1 MEDNEFMLK
10 LVALL
15 DKAKSK
21 KQVNSDIRELEKVV
35 KNLRLTATLLKGE
48 SKKNLNQTVKL
59 LEGQLNK
66 IKLQAKIDQKNL
78 KSDVDK
84 ALQNISFKDIDI
96 NVDGSKTKLKVQK
109 ALADA
114 KKAVQNTPISVNV
127 DLKKEK
133 LNNDLTSYLS
143 RNTKVRESDSLL
155 KEADKLREKIA
166 GINDRDSLRN
176 VTQEFQLFKSEVSA
190 TGYQAK
196 STTEKIKGL
205 IGNATKIGSAFGV
218 ASMAVSNF
226 QKSLKTIKT
235 NDSILT
241 EISKTS
247 NMTKAQLNELS
258 NESFDIAS
266 KYGRLSQD
274 FLLGVQDM
282 ARSGYETASKGM
294 AELSLMAQAAGDM
307 SADLANN
314 YIIATDNAYKLNGE
328 VDKLN
333 AVLDGQNAISN
344 SNSVAMSDMAE
355 GMSKAGTVASSYR
368 VSIEDLSA
376 MIGTMEAVT
385 KSGGS
390 EVGNAI
396 KAILINLQNVTSD
409 KMVDTL
415 NAANAS
421 MTEMVNGAEKLR
433 NPIDILRD
441 LAKTFNQLDE
451 DDPLRAE
458 ILTNVGQKYHAA
470 KLGALLQNMDMFDK
484 MLVDYSNGAGSA
496 LREADL
502 SANDLTGTLNK
513 LSNSWDALVNSIT
526 SKSTIK
532 GGVSFLDALLQSAT
546 KLIDTVDVLP
556 VALASFTAFTTAKN
570 KDVGIRQIFNEDG
583 KFDVQGNFMGIDI
596 SSIKHF
602 SQAKKAISEWN
613 NELKAG
619 KIDINKFNSEVVKN
633 NASLRNYL
641 STCNDGSASL
651 KGYKQSLQAAG
662 EATTSLRLGTILLNS
677 ALSLGVGLAI
687 EGVITGLDYLIHK
700 EEKEVE
706 ALEEAKNKFTQ
717 TTDEIKSLNDELSS
731 THDKIAELQK
741 LADNGTISVADENE
755 LKLLKETN
763 KELERKIALKQK
775 EQIDGAKRVLEN
787 VRKNNK
793 EKQYSISYYKP
804 DGTTAT
810 KRKKGDASEY
820 LQDMIEQY
828 ENVTKYSERDDTFKE
843 NANKNISKQ
852 AEKVADLVDAYERL
866 KDAGVELTKGQKAE
880 YESALKAQDA
890 YLLYSYNLNKTKEG
904 FRALNEEQKRSILN
918 DRLLGQGL
926 TGQEVKV
933 VLKYIPEEDLDDYYG
948 FDFDF
953 PLPDRK
959 DYKTAEEYG
968 KAYAEAW
975 KNGVE
980 STVQDENGIV
990 VDKTTQQLEALKETY
1005 ESVSDNVSTLTTALS
1020 ESVSGTGLSSDSATA
1035 VTAMFSNLKG
1045 FDEGK
1050 LLDKTANG
1058 LRLNTRE
1065 LEKLKKE
1072 YDDNTAKEFYNNV
1085 EDAYNA
1091 WQDALRNGE
1100 EQSVVDSL
1108 YDQYQQAAQ
1117 LADQYVG
1124 LTSAYN
1130 KWQEALSTA
1139 NEGDMYDSIY
1149 NNIKSVKELYKKGLV
1164 GTDDF
1169 RTYVDLISPK
1179 DLAGATT
1186 EEVVRAYQQSIGKI
1200 ERYFTDGHKGAE
1212 NFLKDVQKINSEWAH
1227 MNKDG
1232 SWEIDFGAGGSSDKD
1247 VAKKLGIDVEALQ
1260 AILRKLVDYG
1270 FDIDFGDSFGS
1281 LEMMGVAAEKAYSK
1295 LKELGK
1301 IGKKMK
1307 FKFDTGDI
1315 AEVNKQIAKAEKVL
1329 DKFRDKDGNVDLNID
1344 GASEAQSILI
1354 KLLTEKQELEKPA
1367 ILKVNTSE
1375 LSGKSAGVISMLQ
1388 KIQQDINSYDVKV
1401 AIGADTT
1408 DAEKKIK
1415 KDIKAA
1421 KSNYG
1426 KELSDIHINLD
1437 NINSAREELQT
1448 LTKDDIDVMVNAIV
1462 NHKEVDKYKK
1472 EKEEKTLKVTT
1483 EVDDKA
1489 VNEFMGKTL
1498 EKTIKAKVEV
1508 DSSELDKADAKNS
1521 KKSTK
1526 KEPNSEAKKK
1536 DTSHSK
1542 SSNKTFAGGTFNLLK
1557 GNLAKQGFA
1566 NASGNISIPKDQTAL
1581 VNEMGEELIVR
1592 DGRWF
1597 TVKGGAQFTELKK
1610 GDIVFNHLQTRQ
1622 LLRNGK
1628 ITSSDNRGR
1637 MAYHDGTG
1645 TTGSGIPGWTYSST
1659 DNKSKK
1665 KSSKSK
1671 KSSDKDK
1678 KKDSKQ
1684 LIDWIERKL
1693 DVLQDKI
1700 DFTKA
1705 KFENLFSVRK
1715 KKNNL
1720 NTQIKQTTKLLN
1732 NEQKAIAK
1740 YQKKADSIKLSDS
1753 LKKKVRNGAIK
1764 GSLSELIRE
1773 YGEKTANQISKYQ
1786 DYIDKVK
1793 DAKKAVA
1800 ELKTEIKDLS
1810 RQKLDL
1816 KLDDNDRKRTYQ
1828 EARYANATTAKQ
1840 KHKILNKEINTY
1852 KSDDKAYA
1860 EYYKESKKQ
1869 RKKDGKK
1876 AETAV
1881 SNTKGLGKSA
1891 KNKIK
1896 KLIKQGKEIPSAL
1909 MKKVKKHS
1917 IPAYNKLLDYNRSV
1931 DFVSDAL
1938 RDKKLANEQNETN
1951 IREKRIERAQNY
1963 ADEAEAEYNLN
1974 QQYEANAASAKDKN
1988 KYEAKSLK
1996 YLDKQYAKLIK
2007 VAELEGDAT
2016 EQKRLQAELE
2026 AKRKESY
2033 QTQYDNI
2040 KTEYDNKTGL
2050 NDSLI
2055 SKAQAQI
2062 ATLEAAGVTVSKEMY
2077 RTMMQISDGTKKR
2090 LLEEREELL
2099 EAGKDFKYGSAE
2111 WCAWQ
2116 DDLLTIDQQLES
2128 CTQNT
2133 IEWQKKMN
2141 ELDFKKFSLFAQQ
2154 LDATGNHLNFLVDM
2168 LSHQD
2173 LTSKESGGLT
2183 DAGFATISLRF
2194 SSIENYRQSIKNAQE
2209 ELAKLYEK
2217 HADGSDF
2224 LSEEEFLAKR
2234 EEQLDIIR
2242 QGTEAIEDEKEAILD
2257 LVNDA
2262 MELQIDSINELIEKK
2277 KKALAT
2283 EKDLYSYQQ
2292 RVAKQTKN
2300 IALIEK
2306 QIAALSGDRSEE
2318 ARARTQKLQ
2327 ASLEEAQQD
2336 LKDTEYDKWHEDQ
2349 NEMLDSLAD
2358 EVEEFWEK
2366 LMNDL
2371 KKNIDGSI
2379 DNILKMVT
2387 DNPDAVARALD
2398 ELGLGDALSIITT
2411 YNPDGT
2417 HGDKAID
2424 YGGNSYE
2431 STYNKDGDNI
2441 NSPMKG
2447 QADAAAENLSNAAK
2461 NLEETERLANAAE
2474 HLKDK
2479 LTGHLGQDGKKPDKE
2494 PEKQPSSETSN
2505 ETSSVKNNATAGKD
2519 AIAAFLKSS
2528 ALHKPTTEAGKK
2540 RMKTDPLL
2548 KYIAKNYNGKTLSNV
2563 NEAKLGSYLGITVK
2577 DKNNVSNSEAQKIL
2591 KAFKGAGFADG
2602 GIAATLNRAA
2612 KENGDDGI
2620 ITIQKG
2626 EAVLNKEQ
2634 TENIRE
2640 IAERKLTPVKLLTDE
2655 QEAILRAHLGV
2666 PFDYS
2671 HMMPKYENAPINTTN
2686 TSVNT
2691 GDINIHMDG
2700 TGVIDPKSFCDT
2712 FQRSNEMQKAIQAA
2726 TIDQIIKPYSNS
2738 LF

>member
-1 MEDNEFMLK
+1 M
-10 LVALL
+10 
-15 DKAKSK
+15 
-21 KQVNSDIRELEKVV
+21 
-35 KNLRLTATLLKGE
+35 
-48 SKKNLNQTVKL
+48 
-59 LEGQLNK
+59 
-66 IKLQAKIDQKNL
+66 
-78 KSDVDK
+78 
-84 ALQNISFKDIDI
+84 
-96 NVDGSKTKLKVQK
+96 
-109 ALADA
+109 
-114 KKAVQNTPISVNV
+114 
-127 DLKKEK
+127 
-133 LNNDLTSYLS
+133 
-143 RNTKVRESDSLL
+143 
-155 KEADKLREKIA
+155 
-166 GINDRDSLRN
+166 
-176 VTQEFQLFKSEVSA
+176 
-190 TGYQAK
+190 
-196 STTEKIKGL
+196 
-205 IGNATKIGSAFGV
+205 
-218 ASMAVSNF
+218 
-226 QKSLKTIKT
+226 
-235 NDSILT
+235 
-241 EISKTS
+241 
-247 NMTKAQLNELS
+247 
-258 NESFDIAS
+258 
-266 KYGRLSQD
+266 
-274 FLLGVQDM
+274 
-282 ARSGYETASKGM
+282 
-294 AELSLMAQAAGDM
+294 
-307 SADLANN
+307 
-314 YIIATDNAYKLNGE
+314 
-328 VDKLN
+328 
-333 AVLDGQNAISN
+333 NAI
-344 SNSVAMSDMAE
+344 D
-355 GMSKAGTVASSYR
+355 
-368 VSIEDLSA
+368 
-376 MIGTMEAVT
+376 
-385 KSGGS
+385 
-390 EVGNAI
+390 
-396 KAILINLQNVTSD
+396 
-409 KMVDTL
+409 
-415 NAANAS
+415 
-421 MTEMVNGAEKLR
+421 
-433 NPIDILRD
+433 
-441 LAKTFNQLDE
+441 
-451 DDPLRAE
+451 
-458 ILTNVGQKYHAA
+458 
-470 KLGALLQNMDMFDK
+470 
-484 MLVDYSNGAGSA
+484 
-496 LREADL
+496 
-502 SANDLTGTLNK
+502 
-513 LSNSWDALVNSIT
+513 
-526 SKSTIK
+526 
-532 GGVSFLDALLQSAT
+532 
-546 KLIDTVDVLP
+546 
-556 VALASFTAFTTAKN
+556 
-570 KDVGIRQIFNEDG
+570 
-583 KFDVQGNFMGIDI
+583 
-596 SSIKHF
+596 
-602 SQAKKAISEWN
+602 
-613 NELKAG
+613 
-619 KIDINKFNSEVVKN
+619 
-633 NASLRNYL
+633 
-641 STCNDGSASL
+641 
-651 KGYKQSLQAAG
+651 
-662 EATTSLRLGTILLNS
+662 
-677 ALSLGVGLAI
+677 
-687 EGVITGLDYLIHK
+687 
-700 EEKEVE
+700 
-706 ALEEAKNKFTQ
+706 
-717 TTDEIKSLNDELSS
+717 
-731 THDKIAELQK
+731 
-741 LADNGTISVADENE
+741 
-755 LKLLKETN
+755 
-763 KELERKIALKQK
+763 
-775 EQIDGAKRVLEN
+775 
-787 VRKNNK
+787 
-793 EKQYSISYYKP
+793 
-804 DGTTAT
+804 
-810 KRKKGDASEY
+810 
-820 LQDMIEQY
+820 
-828 ENVTKYSERDDTFKE
+828 
-843 NANKNISKQ
+843 
-852 AEKVADLVDAYERL
+852 
-866 KDAGVELTKGQKAE
+866 
-880 YESALKAQDA
+880 
-890 YLLYSYNLNKTKEG
+890 
-904 FRALNEEQKRSILN
+904 
-918 DRLLGQGL
+918 
-926 TGQEVKV
+926 
-933 VLKYIPEEDLDDYYG
+933 
-948 FDFDF
+948 
-953 PLPDRK
+953 
-959 DYKTAEEYG
+959 KTA
-968 KAYAEAW
+968 
-975 KNGVE
+975 
-980 STVQDENGIV
+980 
-990 VDKTTQQLEALKETY
+990 QQLEALKETY

-1315 AEVNKQIAKAEKVL
+1315 AEVNKQIEDAKNVL
-1329 DKFRDKDGNVDLNID
+1329 NKFRDKNGNVDVNVK
-1344 GASEAQSILI
+1344 GAKEAQIILS
-1354 KLLTEKQELEKPA
+1354 KLLSEKQEIEKPA
-1367 ILKVNTSE
+1367 ILKVDTSQ
-1375 LSGKSAGVISMLQ
+1375 LSGKAVGVVSMLQ
-1388 KIQQDINSYDVKV
+1388 RIQQEINTYDIQMK
-1401 AIGADTT
+1401 IGADTT
-1408 DAEKKIK
+1408 ETKKKIK
-1415 KDIKAA
+1415 EDIKAIKA
-1421 KSNYG
+1421 NYG
-1426 KELSDIHINLD
+1426 EELSDININLD
-1437 NINSAREELQT
+1437 SISSAKQELKN
-1448 LTKDDIDVMVNAIV
+1448 LGENDIELAVNAIV
-1462 NHKEVDKYKK
+1462 NHKKVDDYKK
-1472 EKEEKTLKVTT
+1472 EKEKKTIEVET
-1483 EVDDKA
+1483 ELNDTA
-1489 VNEFMGKTL
+1489 VNEFMDKTL

-1508 DSSELDKADAKNS
+1508 DSSELDKASSKPS
-1521 KKSTK
+1521 KKDSKNKEKEEKSDNK
-1526 KEPNSEAKKK
+1526 K
-1536 DTSHSK
+1536 SH
-1542 SSNKTFAGGTFNLLK
+1542 ADGTFNLLK

-2194 SSIENYRQSIKNAQE
+2194 SSI
-2209 ELAKLYEK
+2209 
-2217 HADGSDF
+2217 
-2224 LSEEEFLAKR
+2224 
-2234 EEQLDIIR
+2234 
-2242 QGTEAIEDEKEAILD
+2242 
-2257 LVNDA
+2257 
-2262 MELQIDSINELIEKK
+2262 
-2277 KKALAT
+2277 
-2283 EKDLYSYQQ
+2283 
-2292 RVAKQTKN
+2292 
-2300 IALIEK
+2300 
-2306 QIAALSGDRSEE
+2306 
-2318 ARARTQKLQ
+2318 
-2327 ASLEEAQQD
+2327 
-2336 LKDTEYDKWHEDQ
+2336 
-2349 NEMLDSLAD
+2349 
-2358 EVEEFWEK
+2358 
-2366 LMNDL
+2366 
-2371 KKNIDGSI
+2371 
-2379 DNILKMVT
+2379 
-2387 DNPDAVARALD
+2387 
-2398 ELGLGDALSIITT
+2398 
-2411 YNPDGT
+2411 
-2417 HGDKAID
+2417 
-2424 YGGNSYE
+2424 
-2431 STYNKDGDNI
+2431 
-2441 NSPMKG
+2441 
-2447 QADAAAENLSNAAK
+2447 
-2461 NLEETERLANAAE
+2461 
-2474 HLKDK
+2474 
-2479 LTGHLGQDGKKPDKE
+2479 
-2494 PEKQPSSETSN
+2494 
-2505 ETSSVKNNATAGKD
+2505 
-2519 AIAAFLKSS
+2519 
-2528 ALHKPTTEAGKK
+2528 
-2540 RMKTDPLL
+2540 
-2548 KYIAKNYNGKTLSNV
+2548 
-2563 NEAKLGSYLGITVK
+2563 
-2577 DKNNVSNSEAQKIL
+2577 
-2591 KAFKGAGFADG
+2591 
-2602 GIAATLNRAA
+2602 
-2612 KENGDDGI
+2612 
-2620 ITIQKG
+2620 
-2626 EAVLNKEQ
+2626 
-2634 TENIRE
+2634 
-2640 IAERKLTPVKLLTDE
+2640 
-2655 QEAILRAHLGV
+2655 
-2666 PFDYS
+2666 
-2671 HMMPKYENAPINTTN
+2671 
-2686 TSVNT
+2686 
-2691 GDINIHMDG
+2691 
-2700 TGVIDPKSFCDT
+2700 
-2712 FQRSNEMQKAIQAA
+2712 
-2726 TIDQIIKPYSNS
+2726 
-2738 LF
+2738 

>member
-78 KSDVDK
+78 KSDIDK
-84 ALQNISFKDIDI
+84 ALQNISFKDLKDIDI
-96 NVDGSKTKLKVQK
+96 NIDSSKTKLKVQK
-109 ALADA
+109 ALADV
-114 KKAVQNTPISVNV
+114 KKAAQNTPISVNV

-133 LNNDLTSYLS
+133 LKNDLTSYLS
-143 RNTKVRESDSLL
+143 RNSRVRESESLL
-155 KEADKLREKIA
+155 KEADKLREKIV
-166 GINDRDSLRN
+166 GINDKDSLRN
-176 VTQEFQLFKSEVSA
+176 VTQEFQLFKSECSA

-196 STTEKIKGL
+196 STTEKIRGL
-205 IGNATKIGSAFGV
+205 IGNATKIGSAFGL

-226 QKSLKTIKT
+226 QKSLKTIKM

-247 NMTKAQLNELS
+247 DLTEKELKQLGL
-258 NESFDIAS
+258 ESFDTAS
-266 KYGRLSQD
+266 KYGRTASDYLS
-274 FLLGVQDM
+274 GVQSM
-282 ARSGYETASKGM
+282 SQSGFYGKAGEAM
-294 AELSLMAQAAGDM
+294 AEQSLLAQSAGDM
-307 SADLANN
+307 TQEVADK
-314 YIIATDNAYKLNGE
+314 YVIATNAAYKFNGE
-328 VDKLN
+328 ANKIN
-333 AVLDGQNAISN
+333 AVLDGQNSISN
-344 SNSVAMSDMAE
+344 RNSVALQDMATA
-355 GMSKAGTVASSYR
+355 MSEAGTVASSYN
-368 VSIEDLSA
+368 VNIEDLSA

-390 EVGNAI
+390 EVGNSI
-396 KAILINLQNVTSD
+396 KSILINLQNVTSD
-409 KMVDTL
+409 KITDTL
-415 NAANAS
+415 TKANAS
-421 MTEMVNGAEKLR
+421 MTEFVDGTEKLR
-433 NPIDILRD
+433 NPISIIRD

-458 ILTNVGQKYHAA
+458 ILTNVGGKYQAT
-470 KLGALLQNMDMFDK
+470 KLAALLQNMDMFDK

-677 ALSLGVGLAI
+677 ALSFGLAVAI
-687 EGVITGLDYLIHK
+687 EGVISGLDYLIHK
-700 EEKEVE
+700 EEKEAE

-731 THDKIAELQK
+731 TQDKIAELQK
-741 LADNGTISVADENE
+741 LADSGTISVADENE

-763 KELERKIALKQK
+763 KELQRKIALKQK
-775 EQIDGAKRVLEN
+775 EQIDDAKRVLEN

-820 LQDMIEQY
+820 LQDMIAQY

-866 KDAGVELTKGQKAE
+866 KDAGVALTKGQQAE

-990 VDKTTQQLEALKETY
+990 VDKTAQQLEALKETY

-1020 ESVSGTGLSSDSATA
+1020 ESVSGTGLSSDSVAG
-1035 VTAMFSNLKG
+1035 VTSIFSDLKG
-1045 FDEGK
+1045 YDEDK

-1315 AEVNKQIAKAEKVL
+1315 AEVNKQIEDAKNVL
-1329 DKFRDKDGNVDLNID
+1329 NKFRDKNGNVDVNVK
-1344 GASEAQSILI
+1344 GAKEAQIILS
-1354 KLLTEKQELEKPA
+1354 KLLSEKQEIEKPA
-1367 ILKVNTSE
+1367 ILKVDTSQ
-1375 LSGKSAGVISMLQ
+1375 LSGKAVGVVSMLQ
-1388 KIQQDINSYDVKV
+1388 RIQQEINTYDIQMK
-1401 AIGADTT
+1401 IGADTT
-1408 DAEKKIK
+1408 ETKKKIK
-1415 KDIKAA
+1415 EDIKAIKA
-1421 KSNYG
+1421 NYG
-1426 KELSDIHINLD
+1426 EELSDININLD
-1437 NINSAREELQT
+1437 SISSAKQELKN
-1448 LTKDDIDVMVNAIV
+1448 LGENDIELAVNAIV
-1462 NHKEVDKYKK
+1462 NHKKVDDYKK
-1472 EKEEKTLKVTT
+1472 EKEKKTIEVET
-1483 EVDDKA
+1483 ELNDTA
-1489 VNEFMGKTL
+1489 VNEFMDKTL

-1508 DSSELDKADAKNS
+1508 DSSELDKASSKPS
-1521 KKSTK
+1521 KKDSKNKEKEEKSDNK
-1526 KEPNSEAKKK
+1526 K
-1536 DTSHSK
+1536 SH
-1542 SSNKTFAGGTFNLLK
+1542 ADGTFNLLK

-2371 KKNIDGSI
+2371 KKNIDGSL

-2474 HLKDK
+2474 QLKDK

-2494 PEKQPSSETSN
+2494 PERQPSN
-2505 ETSSVKNNATAGKD
+2505 ENYSVKNNATEGKD

-2577 DKNNVSNSEAQKIL
+2577 DKNNVSDSEAQKIL

-2640 IAERKLTPVKLLTDE
+2640 IAERGFVPAMPLTGEQVKFLTEYMNTPYDLSM
-2655 QEAILRAHLGV
+2655 QMYGNIPPAT
-2666 PFDYS
+2666 
-2671 HMMPKYENAPINTTN
+2671 TTN
-2686 TSVNT
+2686 TSVSV
-2691 GDINIHMDG
+2691 GDINVHLDG
-2700 TGVIDPKSFCDT
+2700 SGVVDMESMFQQLNQPRNRQRMSECVLRDIKSPFPNILKSF
-2712 FQRSNEMQKAIQAA
+2712 
-2726 TIDQIIKPYSNS
+2726 
-2738 LF
+2738 